1 MSDLRLDIDD
11 LITPSGNI
19 ENNITN
25 SAFFDMLINNTEYKK
40 AQKVELKH
48 KKNTSTRNHISPSG
62 SELNDILDVP
72 LDEKIGWIVVKYITN
87 QDYKEEYEL
96 LKDCNNIRE
105 NLIKLLDKRT
115 EIGASKLLIEYLKIN
130 PKVSKELKKELVKCS
145 NIVEYFNQ
153 NNKNAKDNK
162 RIKKYISKL

>member
-1 MSDLRLDIDD
+1 MSDLRLDKDD
-11 LITPSGNI
+11 LTTPSGNI

-25 SAFFDMLINNTEYKK
+25 SAFFDMLINNTEYKM
-40 AQKVELKH
+40 AQRVELKH
-48 KKNTSTRNHISPSG
+48 KKKTPTRHHITPSG
-62 SELNDILDVP
+62 SELNDILDVS

-87 QDYKEEYEL
+87 QDYKDEYEL

-105 NLIKLLDKRT
+105 HLVKLLDKRT

-130 PKVSKELKKELVKCS
+130 PKVSKELKKELIKCS

-153 NNKNAKDNK
+153 NNKNVKDNK